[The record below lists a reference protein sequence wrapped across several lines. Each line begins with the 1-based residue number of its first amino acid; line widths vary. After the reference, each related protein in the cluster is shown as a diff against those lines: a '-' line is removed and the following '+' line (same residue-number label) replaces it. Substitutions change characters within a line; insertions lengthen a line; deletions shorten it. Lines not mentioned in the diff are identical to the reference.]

1 MFRGIFAFRVM
12 DMLGLAVGIGF
23 ICAWYYTG
31 TNWIIG
37 DFIYMCIFLATIKLI
52 KFGSLKMTVIAFI
65 ISMVLDISFIMLA
78 EFVNG
83 IYFNNAMLSLFNNPL
98 FL

>member
-1 MFRGIFAFRVM
+1 MLRGAFALRAM
-12 DMLGLAVGIGF
+12 DVIGIGVGIGVV
-23 ICAWYYTG
+23 CAWYYTG

-37 DFIYMCIFLATIKLI
+37 DLIYMCIFLAVIKLI
-52 KFGSLKMTVIAFI
+52 KFGSLRMTVFAFI
-65 ISMVLDISFIMLA
+65 ASMLLDISFIMLT

-83 IYFNNAMLSLFNNPL
+83 IYFNNAMLTLFNNPL